1 MDALQQS
8 FKYAFEASKFI
19 KNGPE
24 LKGLTYCIGDFR
36 TNLYTKPGTSGCF
49 KLILTK

>member
-24 LKGLTYCIGDFR
+24 LKGLNTMLEIFEQTFIQNQER
-36 TNLYTKPGTSGCF
+36 PAASN
-49 KLILTK
+49 